1 MVRMLHT
8 PSFRLGAVM
17 LAVVLL
23 LTFTAPAKAEAID
36 VTTALAIAG
45 AALLVIILIT
55 YLVIANVEGK
65 RVSLPDL
72 PMFAM
77 LGQMEGPWRLAD
89 EPVVAPA
96 VVGRPGESI

>member
-1 MVRMLHT
+1 MVRMLHA
-8 PSFRLGAVM
+8 PPFRLAAVM

-77 LGQMEGPWRLAD
+77 FAQTDVPLLAPE
-89 EPVVAPA
+89 EPVV
-96 VVGRPGESI
+96 VVVPLPRESP